1 MLKSI
6 TMKRDIDA
14 LKDEIK
20 AFIEKKEAVPAE
32 KQKEL
37 EDKLTAYS
45 EQKAL
50 EAEAKKKSYL
60 KGENKMDKKRFNA
73 ALKNF
78 LLGRAV
84 TDTEYATYFEDKVA
98 GQNGAV
104 AADGGV
110 LVPEE
115 LLSLR
120 ENNGVGVDL
129 RAITTAIP
137 VTTRAG
143 TVPCIDYGQDV
154 ELTDFEENTEIVQ
167 KKGVFT
173 SVKYTLASKG
183 AIIPVSRE
191 LLLDANSDVLA
202 IIGKLFNRVYGTT
215 VNKDICAKVLAAAK
229 ETNIAAMNT
238 VVTVDAVK
246 KAIIELPL
254 DAGSGATV
262 VMNQATWAGLALAKD
277 KQDRYLLSRDA
288 NNAAV
293 KEIEGRPIIVVE
305 GSNLADNTILVGD
318 FSALYHIAY
327 PSLEVA
333 SSEEAGFTKNSVLV
347 RAVCRF
353 TDISVY
359 DKAFVKLTK
368 TP

>member
-6 TMKRDIDA
+6 TMKRDIEA

-37 EDKLTAYS
+37 EDKITAYK

-84 TDTEYATYFEDKVA
+84 TDTEYATYFEDKAA

-129 RAITTAIP
+129 RAITPALPI
-137 VTTRAG
+137 TTRAG
-143 TVPCIDYGQDV
+143 AVP
-154 ELTDFEENTEIVQ
+154 
-167 KKGVFT
+167 
-173 SVKYTLASKG
+173 
-183 AIIPVSRE
+183 
-191 LLLDANSDVLA
+191 
-202 IIGKLFNRVYGTT
+202 
-215 VNKDICAKVLAAAK
+215 
-229 ETNIAAMNT
+229 
-238 VVTVDAVK
+238 
-246 KAIIELPL
+246 
-254 DAGSGATV
+254 
-262 VMNQATWAGLALAKD
+262 
-277 KQDRYLLSRDA
+277 
-288 NNAAV
+288 
-293 KEIEGRPIIVVE
+293 
-305 GSNLADNTILVGD
+305 
-318 FSALYHIAY
+318 
-327 PSLEVA
+327 
-333 SSEEAGFTKNSVLV
+333 
-347 RAVCRF
+347 
-353 TDISVY
+353 
-359 DKAFVKLTK
+359 
-368 TP
+368 